1 MMTDTLIIVGS
12 LGVLILGMGGGLVL
26 LINRVDKRIDG
37 LESSVN
43 QRIDGLDRRFDGLES
58 RVDKRIDGLESS
70 VNQRID
76 GLESR
81 LDKRIDDL
89 ESSVNQRID
98 KLEADNRQMYGTLCR
113 IEGILTRQLVSSS
126 PPNADEAA

>member
-26 LINRVDKRIDG
+26 LIGRVDRRIDG

-43 QRIDGLDRRFDGLES
+43 QRIDGLES
-58 RVDKRIDGLESS
+58 RVDRRIDGLENS

-126 PPNADEAA
+126 PSNADEAA